1 VQVHDEPVERADAG
15 QRVALNLVGLA
26 RDEIGRG
33 DVVVAGAEAPGASF
47 RIDAALEW
55 ASPDARPETGA
66 RIGVHHGTRE
76 TAARLVDLGGRFFQL
91 RLERELVPARGD
103 RLVIRSLAPPDT
115 LGGGVVLD
123 PQPRRHGPSRDL
135 LVRLTRLER
144 GEDPEPAAVPAM
156 PKPKAPE
163 PEPVQ
168 LTPRQQKLEER
179 LRAAGNTPPLDSE
192 LDAGD
197 LAALRSAGRVVRLGA
212 NMHIHREPLAAV
224 EDRVVELVERDGEV
238 TIASLRDDLGTSRK
252 YAQALLEHCDAAR
265 ITLRVGDR
273 RVLRRRSGG

>member
-1 VQVHDEPVERADAG
+1 VHDEPVERADAG

-26 RDEIGRG
+26 RDEVGRG
-33 DVVVAGAEAPGASF
+33 DVVVAGSQAAEPSF
-47 RIDAALEW
+47 RIDAALQW

-144 GEDPEPAAVPAM
+144 GEDPEPAAAPAET
-156 PKPKAPE
+156 KPEPAAPE
-163 PEPVQ
+163 PVE
-168 LTPRQQKLEER
+168 LTPRQRKLEER

-197 LAALRSAGRVVRLGA
+197 LAALRSAGRAVRLGA
-212 NMHIHREPLAAV
+212 SMHIHPEPLAAV
-224 EDRVVELVERDGEV
+224 EDRVVELIERDGEV
-238 TIASLRDDLGTSRK
+238 TIAGLRDDLGTSRK